1 MLQYVIMCVF
11 PRSQSKWPPC
21 YVKLPFSFLCSFKI
35 LRSTVSE
42 RGRAAVLFVGNL
54 LTSNLLHIIREKSL
68 QLPSNNRYDQMCVLM
83 NIFES
88 LGWSPNCWE
97 SGGPCSSPL
106 LCTVNNEMVTWKTDT
121 GTENEAGNDNEL
133 KTLTFELPPIAL
145 KIWPRIAGLLHHQ
158 SFLFMMSLKMLVF
171 IMSPHV
177 CFYYVTKWGRCC
189 SVFNGQAA
197 HPVIPCCGCPHQITI
212 PNNNNLS
219 FKSQSQII
227 IIFLSNHNPK

>member
-54 LTSNLLHIIREKSL
+54 LTSNLLHIIRQKSL
-68 QLPSNNRYDQMCVLM
+68 QLPSNNRYDQMCVLI

-88 LGWSPNCWE
+88 LGWSPNCRE
-97 SGGPCSSPL
+97 SGGPWFFTIIVYNGHGHL
-106 LCTVNNEMVTWKTDT
+106 KNWHWHWKWTWQRY
-121 GTENEAGNDNEL
+121 EL
-133 KTLTFELPPIAL
+133 KTLTLELLSIAL

-158 SFLFMMSLKMLVF
+158 SFLF
-171 IMSPHV
+171 IMSPSV
-177 CFYYVTKWGRCC
+177 SFYDVPRNACFYYVTACLFLLCHQMGEVLLCIQRSGSSPCY
-189 SVFNGQAA
+189 SVLRLPA
-197 HPVIPCCGCPHQITI
+197 
-212 PNNNNLS
+212 
-219 FKSQSQII
+219 
-227 IIFLSNHNPK
+227 SNHNPQ

>member
-133 KTLTFELPPIAL
+133 KTLTFEVPPIAL
-145 KIWPRIAGLLHHQ
+145 KIWPWIAGLLHHQ
-158 SFLFMMSLKMLVF
+158 SFLF
-171 IMSPHV
+171 IMSPSV
-177 CFYYVTKWGRCC
+177 SFYDVPKNACFYYVTACLFLLCHQMGEVLLCIQRSGSSPCY
-189 SVFNGQAA
+189 SVLRLPA
-197 HPVIPCCGCPHQITI
+197 
-212 PNNNNLS
+212 
-219 FKSQSQII
+219 
-227 IIFLSNHNPK
+227 SNHNPK